1 MSKQNLRIPAWKR
14 IFDVVLIAITVPIW
28 LPVMMLLT
36 AVVKVVSPGPA
47 FYRQARVGY
56 RGKHF
61 MILKFRSMKVNS
73 ATNMHES
80 HVERL
85 IQTNRPMTKMDAAG
99 DARMIP
105 GGWILRATGLDEIPQ
120 IFNVLRGEMSLVGPR
135 PCIPKEF
142 DCYKPEQK
150 RRVEAPPGLTGL
162 WQVNGKNR
170 LTFTQMIEWDLKY
183 RDTMSLRTDVMIIL
197 RTVPAILG
205 QLSDAKRKVQAEAKK
220 AVAAA
225 GYGTGAEFAPAV
237 DVR

>member
-1 MSKQNLRIPAWKR
+1 
-14 IFDVVLIAITVPIW
+14 
-28 LPVMMLLT
+28 
-36 AVVKVVSPGPA
+36 
-47 FYRQARVGY
+47 
-56 RGKHF
+56 

-73 ATNMHES
+73 ATKMHES
-80 HVERL
+80 HVEQL

-205 QLSDAKRKVQAEAKK
+205 QLSDAKRKVQAEAVKAKK
-220 AVAAA
+220 AVAAG